1 MRLNKKIVKY
11 DKAQPNTAIQD
22 IAGMIE
28 AELLESH
35 FNILHIPDGTS
46 KVGKSIQSAVKE
58 ALKTYGYVIC
68 YG

>member
-1 MRLNKKIVKY
+1 MSKMKTKY

-35 FNILHIPDGTS
+35 FNVLHIPSGTS
-46 KVGKSIQSAVKE
+46 KVGKSIQLAIRE